1 MKKIIKWK
9 RVIWF
14 CFGGILLAAA
24 ICLAVFLSPSRQQE
38 YLVFQGNEELIQKTE
53 EQKNE
58 FIIGCSEIPQNS
70 FVCGEAGK
78 TAEQISEF
86 IFEPL
91 VSISASKQV
100 EPKLAREVSFAADG
114 KLVEITLQEKF
125 FSDGSNLTAQD
136 VLSSYMGLST
146 PGSAY
151 PSKTVLQAIEGMREY
166 QEGDASEITG
176 IEITGANT
184 LRISFTE
191 ASVYNLEALC
201 VPVWKKGEAS
211 PYPIGTGPYRLEL
224 FQASQ
229 QVVLSENQQS
239 SNPYGYHRIQ
249 FVNLPLESLKERLQ
263 DFSIDAVTVNGTSG
277 YELMKEAGYFDIY
290 HLSAGNYSYLS
301 FSPQADELLRQT
313 ACAVFKRD
321 DFIRSV
327 RNGSE
332 PIDGYIGAEGVT
344 APLKSGDAF
353 WHLASKLGT
362 DRLVER
368 LRKERGEEPIK
379 FLCLDQTKARIYYK
393 ELSEQ
398 FEAYGLKLEG
408 VFVPDVGQ
416 AVQSGTEYDMTYY
429 FGMDQTPEEAIKKNL
444 FEKEEYQSFLG
455 EQLASDYRSLYSELE
470 KWAADRLRLLPV
482 DAKDYYLAVSSDCR
496 EEMLNQLT
504 GW

>member
-1 MKKIIKWK
+1 MKKIIKRK

-58 FIIGCSEIPQNS
+58 FTIGCSEIPQNS

-114 KLVEITLQEKF
+114 KSVEITLQEKF

-176 IEITGANT
+176 IEITGVNT

-201 VPVWKKGEAS
+201 APVW
-211 PYPIGTGPYRLEL
+211 
-224 FQASQ
+224 
-229 QVVLSENQQS
+229 
-239 SNPYGYHRIQ
+239 
-249 FVNLPLESLKERLQ
+249 
-263 DFSIDAVTVNGTSG
+263 
-277 YELMKEAGYFDIY
+277 
-290 HLSAGNYSYLS
+290 
-301 FSPQADELLRQT
+301 
-313 ACAVFKRD
+313 
-321 DFIRSV
+321 
-327 RNGSE
+327 
-332 PIDGYIGAEGVT
+332 
-344 APLKSGDAF
+344 
-353 WHLASKLGT
+353 
-362 DRLVER
+362 
-368 LRKERGEEPIK
+368 
-379 FLCLDQTKARIYYK
+379 
-393 ELSEQ
+393 
-398 FEAYGLKLEG
+398 
-408 VFVPDVGQ
+408 
-416 AVQSGTEYDMTYY
+416 
-429 FGMDQTPEEAIKKNL
+429 
-444 FEKEEYQSFLG
+444 
-455 EQLASDYRSLYSELE
+455 
-470 KWAADRLRLLPV
+470 
-482 DAKDYYLAVSSDCR
+482 
-496 EEMLNQLT
+496 
-504 GW
+504 